1 MIESEKRFHDT
12 PHHESHRLH
21 DLQKVCKLV
30 RGKHCRPTRH
40 ASQGCNLKKKQQNIP
55 ASPVLFLFLRS
66 QEDTMRMPL
75 TLPRREQRQKS
86 QTGRSGCAGPLP
98 HFRFVH
104 GWYIC
109 IFRRDRTLSTPAPR
123 FNPQIHTT
131 RQCESPTNRQGACQ
145 THHGAPTTTTT
156 RINK

>member
-1 MIESEKRFHDT
+1 M
-12 PHHESHRLH
+12 
-21 DLQKVCKLV
+21 DLIGHTTHKNCASWYGASIAGQ
-30 RGKHCRPTRH
+30 RGMRH
-40 ASQGCNLKKKQQNIP
+40 WVAFSKKKKRNP
-55 ASPVLFLFLRS
+55 SPRPRSCFCSFVS

-98 HFRFVH
+98 LFRFVR

-123 FNPQIHTT
+123 FKPRIHTT